1 MTNNIR
7 NLIELRISA
16 GHYENFKEI
25 AEVMQIDPGSF
36 SRMINNTNRKLT
48 AVQIHQL
55 SKILGMPIST
65 LVEWLVSDEEGRGD
79 ITSEQ
84 LADLEEQG
92 INVLNEISELQIR
105 VNQLEAINTA
115 LETETTTK
123 ARQ

>member
-1 MTNNIR
+1 
-7 NLIELRISA
+7 
-16 GHYENFKEI
+16 
-25 AEVMQIDPGSF
+25 
-36 SRMINNTNRKLT
+36 
-48 AVQIHQL
+48 
-55 SKILGMPIST
+55 MPIST

-84 LADLEEQG
+84 LADLEKQG
-92 INVLNEISELQIR
+92 LNVLNEISELQIR